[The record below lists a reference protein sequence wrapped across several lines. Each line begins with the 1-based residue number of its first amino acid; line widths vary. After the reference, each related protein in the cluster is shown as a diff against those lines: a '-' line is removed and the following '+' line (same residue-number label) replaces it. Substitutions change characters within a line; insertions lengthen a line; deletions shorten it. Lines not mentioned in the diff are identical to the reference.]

1 MSVLFTDLETFSPVP
16 INHGTHAYAEQAE
29 IMLWPYAID
38 NGAPKCWDVT
48 TGSRMPSDLED
59 ALSDERVLTV
69 WHNGGMFD
77 RVVLLHAMGIDL
89 PIERIHDTMVR
100 AMAHSLPGSL
110 DKLGDILQ
118 LDMRKDK
125 RGKDLIQLFCKPRP
139 KNMKLRRATS
149 ATHPKEWQ
157 EFIEYALA
165 DIPPMRELYRK
176 LPRWNYQGAELELWH
191 LDQRIN
197 MRGVAIDRELATAAI
212 ATSSIA
218 QTSLAR
224 QAQELT
230 DGAVQAAT
238 QREAMLGYIR
248 DMFDVELPDLRGS
261 TVEKFLDTQDD
272 MPAELRELLLV
283 RASASKTSVSKYK
296 KILNYLSSDDR
307 LRGIL
312 AFCGASRTGR
322 WAGRGPQFHNMPRP
336 AHKQKA
342 IDCAVEHIKA
352 GSLDLVEPDVM
363 GLVSSAIRGCIV
375 APPGKKLCVADL
387 SNIEGRVLAWLAGE
401 LWKLQAFRDY
411 DTIIGYDAEGKEIR
425 KGHDLYALAYA
436 KSFGV
441 TPEAVMDN
449 KDHGDGSMR
458 QVGKVMELACI
469 AEGQL
474 VLTNTGLVPIEHVS
488 TGMQVWDGVE
498 FVRHKGVICR
508 GIKEVFTYDGL
519 EATADHLVWVE
530 GTNRPIHLG
539 VASSSGQRLVK
550 SGAGRRPIRVGYHYF
565 PGAPLYAGV
574 VYVHGA
580 GAMQRLRGCKLDS
593 LRQLDQRQKQGMPT
607 LFPAEAHTEMAR
619 EAFGGSEGAL
629 HQQEFPAMGPLRR
642 SGDSVRIC
650 KCYRSGYVDIAE
662 SGITATRSGTGSD
675 RQRCGLC
682 SEESALGIEAP
693 KSVQSGAQHIARLAP
708 RGMAVQPGTCNETPA
723 CRDDTG
729 RDICRRAE
737 SCKRETQGVARNA
750 REARVFDIV
759 EAGPRNRFTV
769 SGCLVHNCGYQG
781 NVGAFITFATAYG
794 IDLEAMAAN
803 AIDSIPEGTKAE
815 ARDFM
820 EWLYSKE
827 PKTNA
832 QHWIEEHGHSKP
844 EAERESKTHRQAS
857 RYGLSE
863 NAFIVCNSFVR
874 LWREAHPATVDFW
887 KKVGDAAVQATAN
900 PGQRYKAG
908 YVTAIR
914 TGNWLRLILPSGRA
928 LCYPSPKLDD
938 KGQLSYM
945 GINQYTR
952 KWERIPTYSG
962 KLVENLGQGV
972 ARDVLAANM
981 PRIDGDGYEIVL
993 SVHDELLTETPD
1005 TDEYSV
1011 DKLVELMSAVPEWAP
1026 GLPLAAD
1033 GFEAYRYRK

>member
-1 MSVLFTDLETFSPVP
+1 MQVAYCDIESFSPVP

-38 NGAPKCWDVT
+38 DGAPKCWDIT

-59 ALSDERVLTV
+59 ALNDARVPLIF
-69 WHNGGMFD
+69 HNGGMFD

-238 QREAMLGYIR
+238 QRNAMLEYINT
-248 DMFDVELPDLRGS
+248 MFGVELPDLRGS
-261 TVEKFLDTQDD
+261 TVEKFLETQAD

-283 RASASKTSVSKYK
+283 RASASKTSTAKYK

-322 WAGRGPQFHNMPRP
+322 WAGRGPQFQNLPRP

-411 DTIIGYDAEGKEIR
+411 DNGI
-425 KGHDLYALAYA
+425 GHDLYALAYA
-436 KSFGV
+436 KAFGV
-441 TPEAVMDN
+441 TPEAVMEN
-449 KDHGDGSMR
+449 KESGDGSMR
-458 QVGKVMELACI
+458 QIGKVQELA
-469 AEGQL
+469 
-474 VLTNTGLVPIEHVS
+474 
-488 TGMQVWDGVE
+488 
-498 FVRHKGVICR
+498 
-508 GIKEVFTYDGL
+508 
-519 EATADHLVWVE
+519 
-530 GTNRPIHLG
+530 
-539 VASSSGQRLVK
+539 SG
-550 SGAGRRPIRVGYHYF
+550 
-565 PGAPLYAGV
+565 
-574 VYVHGA
+574 
-580 GAMQRLRGCKLDS
+580 
-593 LRQLDQRQKQGMPT
+593 
-607 LFPAEAHTEMAR
+607 
-619 EAFGGSEGAL
+619 FG
-629 HQQEFPAMGPLRR
+629 
-642 SGDSVRIC
+642 
-650 KCYRSGYVDIAE
+650 
-662 SGITATRSGTGSD
+662 
-675 RQRCGLC
+675 
-682 SEESALGIEAP
+682 
-693 KSVQSGAQHIARLAP
+693 
-708 RGMAVQPGTCNETPA
+708 
-723 CRDDTG
+723 
-729 RDICRRAE
+729 
-737 SCKRETQGVARNA
+737 
-750 REARVFDIV
+750 
-759 EAGPRNRFTV
+759 
-769 SGCLVHNCGYQG
+769 G
-781 NVGAFITFATAYG
+781 NVGSFITFAAAYG
-794 IDLEAMAAN
+794 MDLEEMAERAIAN
-803 AIDSIPEGTKAE
+803 IPPKIQAE

-827 PKTNA
+827 PKTNP
-832 QHWIEEHGHSKP
+832 QHWIDKHGHSKD
-844 EAERESKTHRQAS
+844 EAQRQANEYRS
-857 RYGLSE
+857 STRYGLSE
-863 NAFIVCNSFVR
+863 QAFIVCNSFVR
-874 LWREAHPATVDFW
+874 LWREAHPAISSWW
-887 KKVGDAAVQATAN
+887 KQLEDAVRQAIQN
-900 PGQRYKAG
+900 PGQQFKARK
-908 YVTAIR
+908 VTMLR
-914 TGNWLRLILPSGRA
+914 SGNWLRLMLPSGRS
-928 LCYPSPKLDD
+928 LCYPSPKVDD
-938 KGQLSYM
+938 KGTISYM
-945 GINQYTR
+945 GVNQYTR
-952 KWERIPTYSG
+952 KWERITTYGG
-962 KLVENLGQGV
+962 KIAENLTQAA

-981 PRIDGDGYEIVL
+981 PAIDGEGYEIVL

-1005 TDEYSV
+1005 TPAYSV
-1011 DKLVELMSAVPEWAP
+1011 ARLVALMSTVPEWAP

-1033 GFEAYRYRK
+1033 GFEAHRYKK